1 MLAFAIIFA
10 FSVALAA
17 GAAFVF
23 RKNPRKWHGHM
34 LCHACGYRWK
44 TRKPTPSKACGKCW
58 DENVVPVSEAEPM
71 GMKSGD
77 TLGTRRA

>member
-1 MLAFAIIFA
+1 MFAFAIIFA
-10 FSVALAA
+10 ISVALAA
-17 GAAFVF
+17 GVAFMF
-23 RKNPRKWHGHM
+23 RRNPRKWYGHM

-44 TRKPTPSKACGKCW
+44 TRKPTPSKKCGKCW

-77 TLGTRRA
+77 TLSTRRA